1 MHDLLAGIAQAN
13 ETEISDLL
21 QAVIRRYAQ
30 LFPEW
35 ELGTISIEK
44 SGDRNAQIDRM
55 ILVLQSMKNPRP

>member
-44 SGDRNAQIDRM
+44 SGDRNAQIDQM

>member
-30 LFPEW
+30 LFPQW

-44 SGDRNAQIDRM
+44 SGDRNAQIDQM

>member
-1 MHDLLAGIAQAN
+1 MHDLIAGIAQSN
-13 ETEISDLL
+13 EAEISDLL

-44 SGDRNAQIDRM
+44 SGDRNAQIDQM

>member
-1 MHDLLAGIAQAN
+1 MRDLLAGIAQAN
-13 ETEISDLL
+13 ESELSDLL
-21 QAVIRRYAQ
+21 QAVMRRYAQ